1 MYRRLSNLNA
11 RLRSL
16 KIQTGDCLHL
26 YLHKFRL
33 SGIPPPAGGGWFNP
47 DLQDTQEYSGIPP
60 PAGGGWFNPDLRAQQ
75 RKTRVGIEPS
85 TTCRWWDSGKF
96 SSSCRLGLNDPPA
109 PAGGIRLNII
119 CVDTNGLKPTADARD
134 FSRVARAT
142 LELPPR
148 ARTGV
153 VPSIGRPRSIV
164 TTRRGGVFTGF
175 PRVK

>member
-16 KIQTGDCLHL
+16 KIQTGDCLHW

-33 SGIPPPAGGGWFNP
+33 SG
-47 DLQDTQEYSGIPP
+47 SPP

-85 TTCRWWDSGKF
+85 TTCRWRDSGKF

-119 CVDTNGLKPTADARD
+119 CVDTNGLPHVLKMGLQHQST
-134 FSRVARAT
+134 
-142 LELPPR
+142 
-148 ARTGV
+148 
-153 VPSIGRPRSIV
+153 
-164 TTRRGGVFTGF
+164 
-175 PRVK
+175 